1 MFCMLDCL
9 GCWPTDSSQ
18 VEWQELDEAASMV
31 KPFTYENNVW
41 KAKIISVLDGETV
54 QAVMKNSRQIESH
67 RIRLDGIDSLQEG
80 KAALEKKLLEDD
92 GYCIVTL
99 SKDDP
104 YGRRLGVVT
113 TRKGEN
119 LCEWMVSNGFAT
131 SQGVKEQ
138 AEDKKEEEHEGK
150 SEDKKEE
157 EHQLPP
163 VVELEEKVI
172 LELKL

>member
-1 MFCMLDCL
+1 MLECL

-18 VEWQELDEAASMV
+18 LEWQELDEAASMV

-54 QAVMKNSRQIESH
+54 QAVMKNSNQIESH
-67 RIRLDGIDSLQEG
+67 RVRLEGIDSIQENG
-80 KAALEKKLLEDD
+80 KEALEKKLLEDD

-119 LCEWMVSNGFAT
+119 LCEWMVSNGFAK
-131 SQGVKEQ
+131 SQRIEVERAG
-138 AEDKKEEEHEGK
+138 EERFEVEHEGQVEK
-150 SEDKKEE
+150 
-157 EHQLPP
+157 LPP
-163 VVELEEKVI
+163 VELENVI
-172 LELKL
+172 VSELKL